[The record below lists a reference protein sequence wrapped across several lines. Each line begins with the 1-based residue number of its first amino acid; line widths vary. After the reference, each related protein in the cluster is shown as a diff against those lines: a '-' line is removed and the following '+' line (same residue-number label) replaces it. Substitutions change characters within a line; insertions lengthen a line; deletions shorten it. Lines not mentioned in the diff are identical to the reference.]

1 MSENK
6 LVGSLVLRTIDIDS
20 TRPYPTALLTTPP
33 STFTNTNPLDNTSG
47 TCTAN
52 GGVVTWKNV
61 NIRSCIGESYYKY
74 NKFNLKLTAAQ
85 LRHNGT
91 VISDAQ
97 FLIYISGLPFSSGS
111 TYSTRFGPTNQS
123 CIGAVNFVAPSS
135 LSATVG
141 TTTSMMAGLVSFDK
155 PLQDV
160 INITVELKN
169 SSPTSSNPLVDGY
182 AEKTTMAL
190 GHWSLMCDIYA
201 IIN

>member
-20 TRPYPTALLTTPP
+20 TRPYPTAVPDP
-33 STFTNTNPLDNTSG
+33 NTNPITYSNTNPVDNTSG

-52 GGVVTWKNV
+52 GGVITWKNV

-91 VISDAQ
+91 IIADAQ

-123 CIGAVNFVAPSS
+123 CIGAVNFVSS
-135 LSATVG
+135 ITVG
-141 TTTSMMAGLVSFDK
+141 TTIPSMAGLVSFDK

-169 SSPTSSNPLVDGY
+169 SSPTSSNPLVNGY
-182 AEKTTMAL
+182 AEKTTMSL

-201 IIN
+201 IEK

>member
-1 MSENK
+1 LSENK

-52 GGVVTWKNV
+52 GGVITWKNV

-85 LRHNGT
+85 LRHNT
-91 VISDAQ
+91 ANAVADAQ

-123 CIGAVNFVAPSS
+123 CIGAVNFVASTT
-135 LSATVG
+135 LG
-141 TTTSMMAGLVSFDK
+141 TTIPIMAGLVSFDK

-169 SSPTSSNPLVDGY
+169 SSPTSSNPLVNGY
-182 AEKTTMAL
+182 AEKTTTPL